1 MKHSAHAMPF
11 PAIQS
16 SLFYSKR
23 DMDSETGNENYDYNK
38 YPSGFELVWV
48 SYLWLSSKDSGFVG
62 LCSIDHKLVHF
73 SIQP

>member
-1 MKHSAHAMPF
+1 
-11 PAIQS
+11 
-16 SLFYSKR
+16 
-23 DMDSETGNENYDYNK
+23 MDSETGNENYDYNK

-48 SYLWLSSKDSGFVG
+48 SYLWLSSKDSGLVG